1 MNMRLDTKLTELKGI
16 GPKKEKLFG
25 QLGIRTI
32 EDLLENSPRD
42 YEDRANFKPL
52 SAAKDGEKATFVV
65 TVEAIV
71 EDRYVKSRMHMLS
84 FVVKDKTGEAKVTF
98 FNSPFLRNSIR
109 IGEEYLVYGKV
120 SFFKNTIQIN
130 SPKMELKRNAKTIG
144 SIVPIYNLTK
154 GISNQDILNNVKKL
168 TSLNLFEDI
177 LPKRLIEK
185 YGLMGKNESI
195 KQIHFPENLTK
206 LISAR
211 QRLAYE
217 EFLTFQLKILSQ
229 KIVDEEVEVKP
240 YKIDE
245 RVEEFINSL
254 PFKLTEGQREALDE
268 IFSDFKSGKK
278 MNRLL
283 QGDVGSGKT
292 IVAIISMY
300 VACINGYQSTIMA
313 PTEILAK
320 QHLESFRSL
329 FDPIGIKVELLVGS
343 TSTKNRNRILSGIAN
358 GEIDILIGTHAL
370 IEDNVEFYNLGLN
383 ITDEQHRFGVRQREK
398 LNTKS
403 EQNHVLVMTA
413 TPIPR
418 TLALVVYSDLDI
430 STINTLPP
438 NRKQIETTAIGVGM
452 LESALNFIKNE
463 IKSGR
468 QAYIVCPLIEE
479 GSLNL
484 NSATDVYNDIKAH
497 FKDINVGL
505 LHGRMHAD
513 EKESVML
520 DFKEQRLDILVSTTV
535 IEVGVNVP
543 NATVMLV
550 YNAERFGL
558 AQLHQLRGRVGRGEH
573 KSYCILFNSSNSE
586 VSWERMK
593 VMTDS
598 TDGFYIANEDLRLRG
613 GGDLFGTRQSGLMSF
628 KFADIMRDHKILKV
642 ATNDAKEILEVDPE
656 LNSRENF
663 NLKFELEK
671 QSKSFKILN

>member
-1 MNMRLDTKLTELKGI
+1 MNLNTKLIELKGI
-16 GPKKEKLFG
+16 GPKKQKLFE
-25 QLGIRTI
+25 QLRITTL

-42 YEDRANFKPL
+42 YENRANFKKL
-52 SAAKDGEKATFVV
+52 RSANDGEKATFVV
-65 TVEAIV
+65 SVKAIV
-71 EDRYVKSRMHMLS
+71 DDRYVKRKMHMLS
-84 FVVKDKTGEAKVTF
+84 FIVEDSSGEAKITF
-98 FNSPFLRNSIR
+98 FNSPFLKKSIR

-120 SFFKNTIQIN
+120 SFFKNTIQIS
-130 SPKMELKRNAKTIG
+130 SPKMELKRTANTIG
-144 SIVPIYNLTK
+144 SIIPIYNLTK
-154 GISNQDILNNVKKL
+154 GISNQDILNNVNKIVD
-168 TSLNLFEDI
+168 LNLFNEI
-177 LPKRLIEK
+177 IPIRLVEK
-185 YGLMGKNESI
+185 YGLMDKNAAI

-206 LISAR
+206 LIAAK

-217 EFLTFQLKILSQ
+217 EFLSFQIKILSQ
-229 KIVDEEVEVKP
+229 KIYSEEIEIKP
-240 YKIDE
+240 YKIDK
-245 RVEEFINSL
+245 RVTDFINSL
-254 PFKLTEGQREALDE
+254 SFKLTDGQKEALDE
-268 IFSDFKSGKK
+268 IFNDFKSGKK

-313 PTEILAK
+313 PTEILAR
-320 QHLESFRSL
+320 QHLESFRNL
-329 FDPIGIKVELLVGS
+329 FDPLGVKVELLVGS
-343 TSTKNRNRILSGIAN
+343 TSMKNRNRILSGIAN

-403 EQNHVLVMTA
+403 DTNHVLVMTA

-418 TLALVVYSDLDI
+418 TLALVLYSDLDI

-452 LESALNFIKNE
+452 LERALDFIRSE
-463 IKSGR
+463 INNGR

-479 GSLNL
+479 GALNL
-484 NSATDVYNDIKAH
+484 NSATDVYNDIKEH
-497 FKDINVGL
+497 FKDVRVGL
-505 LHGRMHAD
+505 LHGRMAPA
-513 EKESVML
+513 EKENIML
-520 DFKEQRLDILVSTTV
+520 EFKERKLDILVSTTV

-573 KSYCILFNSSNSE
+573 KSYCILFNSSKSE
-586 VSWERMK
+586 ISWERMK
-593 VMTDS
+593 VMTNS

-613 GGDLFGTRQSGLMSF
+613 GGDLFGTRQSGLMNF
-628 KFADIMRDHKILKV
+628 KFADIMRDYKILKI
-642 ATNDAKEILEVDPE
+642 ATNDAKEILEMDPE
-656 LNSRENF
+656 LKLKENLM
-663 NLKFELEK
+663 LKKEIEEH
-671 QSKSFKILN
+671 SKSFKMLN